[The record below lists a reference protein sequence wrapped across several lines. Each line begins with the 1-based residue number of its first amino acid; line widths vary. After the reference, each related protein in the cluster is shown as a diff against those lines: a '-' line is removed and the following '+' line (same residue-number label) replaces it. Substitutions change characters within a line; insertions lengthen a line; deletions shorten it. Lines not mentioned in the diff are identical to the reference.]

1 MKQRSFA
8 VVTLIL
14 ACALAGA
21 SEVGERFPDFVLKNL
36 SGREVSWKTFQGK
49 IVVVNLWMTT
59 CPPCRKEM
67 PMLQQLQNK
76 YASRGV
82 VVVGISAD
90 EKARRAAK
98 FARQL
103 KISYPLLLDSM
114 LMTSESEQKK
124 FGFLGL
130 PTTFIVDRN
139 GVVRKKVIGFTYQE
153 DLESA
158 LSDILRWCSL
168 AVKGIQR
175 NVVYDYEG
183 RAPLSQRERWG
194 W

>member
-1 MKQRSFA
+1 MKQLSFA
-8 VVTLIL
+8 VAALIL

-21 SEVGERFPDFVLKNL
+21 SEVEERFPDFVLKNL
-36 SGREVSWKTFQGK
+36 SGREVPWKTFQGK

-67 PMLQQLQNK
+67 PMLQQLQYK

-90 EKARRAAK
+90 EKASTAAK

-103 KISYPLLLDSM
+103 KITYPLLLDSM

-158 LSDILRWCSL
+158 LNDLLR
-168 AVKGIQR
+168 
-175 NVVYDYEG
+175 
-183 RAPLSQRERWG
+183 
-194 W
+194 

>member
-1 MKQRSFA
+1 MRQLSLA
-8 VVTLIL
+8 VATLIL
-14 ACALAGA
+14 ACTVTNA
-21 SEVGERFPDFVLKNL
+21 SEVEERFPDFTLKNL
-36 SGREVSWKTFQGK
+36 SGREVPWKTFQGK
-49 IVVVNLWMTT
+49 VVIVNLWMTT

-90 EKARRAAK
+90 EKASTAAK

-103 KISYPLLLDSM
+103 KITYPLLLDSI

-139 GVVRKKVIGFTYQE
+139 GIVRKKVIGFTYQE

-158 LSDILRWCSL
+158 LNDILR
-168 AVKGIQR
+168 
-175 NVVYDYEG
+175 
-183 RAPLSQRERWG
+183 
-194 W
+194 

>member
-1 MKQRSFA
+1 MRQLSLA
-8 VVTLIL
+8 VAILLL
-14 ACALAGA
+14 ACAVVSA
-21 SEVGERFPDFVLKNL
+21 SEVGDRFPDFTLKNL
-36 SGREVSWKTFQGK
+36 SGREVSWQSFQGK
-49 IVVVNLWMTT
+49 IVIVNLWMTT

-82 VVVGISAD
+82 VVLGISAD
-90 EKARRAAK
+90 EKASTASR

-103 KISYPLLLDSM
+103 KITYPLLLDSI

-139 GVVRKKVIGFTYQE
+139 GIIRKKVIGFIYQD
-153 DLESA
+153 DLENA
-158 LSDILRWCSL
+158 LNQVL
-168 AVKGIQR
+168 K
-175 NVVYDYEG
+175 
-183 RAPLSQRERWG
+183 
-194 W
+194 

>member
-1 MKQRSFA
+1 MKRLSFLVA
-8 VVTLIL
+8 TLIL
-14 ACALAGA
+14 ACAAANA

-36 SGREVSWKTFQGK
+36 SGRDVSWKTFQGK
-49 IVVVNLWMTT
+49 VVIVNLWMTT

-90 EKARRAAK
+90 DKAGTAAK

-103 KISYPLLLDSM
+103 KITYPLLLDSI

-139 GVVRKKVIGFTYQE
+139 GIVRKKVIGFTYQE
-153 DLESA
+153 DLETT
-158 LSDILRWCSL
+158 LNELLRS
-168 AVKGIQR
+168 
-175 NVVYDYEG
+175 
-183 RAPLSQRERWG
+183 P
-194 W
+194 

>member
-1 MKQRSFA
+1 MRQLSLVIA
-8 VVTLIL
+8 TLIL
-14 ACALAGA
+14 ACAVSTA
-21 SEVGERFPDFVLKNL
+21 SEVGDRFPDFTLKNL
-36 SGREVSWKTFQGK
+36 SGREVSWKSFQGQ
-49 IVVVNLWMTT
+49 VVILNLWMTT

-82 VVVGISAD
+82 VVLGISTD
-90 EKARRAAK
+90 EKASTAAR

-103 KISYPLLLDSM
+103 KITYPLLLDPI

-139 GVVRKKVIGFTYQE
+139 GIVRKKVIGFTYQD

-158 LSDILRWCSL
+158 VRQVL
-168 AVKGIQR
+168 Q
-175 NVVYDYEG
+175 
-183 RAPLSQRERWG
+183 
-194 W
+194 